1 MLNYVSDFL
10 TYFKEECLGLKQLE
24 VKHYPFD
31 RTMRDLLPD
40 AYSPFFALRFAR
52 DVAENYNL
60 SMTEVEIIM
69 FLISEQDCVSFD
81 EIVNVI
87 DHVSDEHVSKLLREL
102 YKKDHVYKIQDEIGD
117 VKYGVMLE
125 MRDDIRS
132 YYKD

>member
-24 VKHYPFD
+24 VEHYPFD

-40 AYSPFFALRFAR
+40 AYSPFFALRFSR
-52 DVAENYNL
+52 DIAESHNL
-60 SMTEVEIIM
+60 SLTEVEIIM
-69 FLISEQDCVSFD
+69 FLISERECVSFD

-87 DHVSDEHVSKLLREL
+87 DHVSEEHVSKLLREL
-102 YKKDHVYKIQDEIGD
+102 HKKDHVYKIQDDSGD